1 MTTPFPG
8 KGGTPV
14 RPKPNGSS
22 VFVVLAEAKI
32 ITRAVPPETSAR
44 RRDEQPRTSS
54 RTRVTNDL
62 RRQVITR
69 YQSGSC
75 SAQAC
80 ADEFAI
86 AKATVLRIL
95 KQAGVSVRPQG
106 QRIT

>member
-1 MTTPFPG
+1 MIPG
-8 KGGTPV
+8 L
-14 RPKPNGSS
+14 N
-22 VFVVLAEAKI
+22 FVVLAEAKI